1 MKHKIGV
8 LGAGTWGMALARML
22 TVSGNEVQV
31 WSALPA
37 EVDSLSTTR
46 VHPNLP
52 GMKIPAELQFTK
64 SIEDVCTR
72 VVERLSTSASMADHT
87 CTSLPLTVSIRA
99 SAMPQVPAP
108 RTPIFR
114 FVTFVSSVCTG
125 SRAAGEFAR
134 HRQTR
139 CARCYAHCTRKRLPR
154 QPACR
159 IAQSSRSGW
168 DVFVHN
174 TRFLQTICTAG
185 RFML

>member
-1 MKHKIGV
+1 MQSPDTCDDFGYANRRLNCSSAGIFMPGR
-8 LGAGTWGMALARML
+8 LG
-22 TVSGNEVQV
+22 
-31 WSALPA
+31 
-37 EVDSLSTTR
+37 
-46 VHPNLP
+46 
-52 GMKIPAELQFTK
+52 
-64 SIEDVCTR
+64 CTR

-125 SRAAGEFAR
+125 SQAAGEFAR

-168 DVFVHN
+168 AVFVHN

>member
-1 MKHKIGV
+1 MNNLSKLLMSSALCTVCTIASAQQVNVNGIVKDDNGEPVIG
-8 LGAGTWGMALARML
+8 A
-22 TVSGNEVQV
+22 TVSVVGT
-31 WSALPA
+31 
-37 EVDSLSTTR
+37 D
-46 VHPNLP
+46 
-52 GMKIPAELQFTK
+52 ELAVTDMDGRFT
-64 SIEDVCTR
+64 
-72 VVERLSTSASMADHT
+72 
-87 CTSLPLTVSIRA
+87 
-99 SAMPQVPAP
+99 P

-125 SRAAGEFAR
+125 SRATGEFAR

-168 DVFVHN
+168 AVFVHN